1 VPLLRE
7 KKEPVLKSTGRKPPV
22 FYDKVLGWV
31 RFQRQKHRRP
41 SKTVRE
47 FKREFH
53 NAFEFLKDEIK
64 EGLTGG

>member
-1 VPLLRE
+1 M
-7 KKEPVLKSTGRKPPV
+7 LKSTGRKPPV
-22 FYDKVLGWV
+22 FYDKVIGWV
-31 RFQRQKHRRP
+31 RFQRRKSHQP

-64 EGLTGG
+64 EGLTG